1 MSRVTSLVVL
11 GGALLALAAC
21 HDEPRAVA
29 PAARPAIAVQTAP
42 ARAEAPVRGVAAVGA
57 VRAQESVEIAPSV
70 MGKITELRCVI
81 GERVA
86 AGDVVARLSVREL
99 AARVD
104 QAREAL
110 ANAALEL
117 DRGGKLM
124 AQRAIPGAE
133 YDALA
138 SRHRIA
144 TAGLAE
150 AETMARYAT
159 VRAPI
164 TGVVTG
170 KRSNVGDMGLPGQP
184 LCVIEDPSSFRF
196 EATIPETL
204 IRQVTIGARLD
215 VKLDMLDAPVAA
227 AVVEIAPTTDPASR
241 TVLVKLE
248 LPADPTL
255 RVGAFGRVMVPSV
268 AVATITVPAGA
279 VRRHGQLTSVFVAQG
294 GKAQLRLVR
303 VGRTLGEG
311 AAARVEITAG
321 VQADDAIV
329 VDHLDALVDGQP
341 ITTSASAGAGAGR
354 PS

>member
-1 MSRVTSLVVL
+1 MPRVKRSLIL

-21 HDEPRAVA
+21 HGDQRAA
-29 PAARPAIAVQTAP
+29 PAAARPVIAVQTTP

-86 AGDVVARLSVREL
+86 SGDVVARLSVREL
-99 AARVD
+99 SARVD

-117 DRGGKLM
+117 DRAGKLM

-164 TGVVTG
+164 AGVVTA

-204 IRQVTIGARLD
+204 IRQVAIGARLD
-215 VKLDMLDAPVAA
+215 VKLDMLDAAVTA

-268 AVATITVPAGA
+268 AVPTVTVPASA
-279 VRRHGQLTSVFVAQG
+279 VVRNGQLASVFVVQD
-294 GKAQLRLVR
+294 GKAVLRLVR
-303 VGRTLGEG
+303 TGRVITD
-311 AAARVEITAG
+311 AAGDRVEITAG
-321 VQADDAIV
+321 VTAGDAIV
-329 VDHLDALVDGQP
+329 VAPPAALVDGQRV
-341 ITTSASAGAGAGR
+341 TAGAAAGR

>member
-11 GGALLALAAC
+11 GGALLALTAC
-21 HDEPRAVA
+21 HDEPRAVT
-29 PAARPAIAVQTAP
+29 PAALPTIAVQTQP
-42 ARAEAPVRGVAAVGA
+42 ARAEAPVRGVHAVGA
-57 VRAQESVEIAPSV
+57 VRAQERVEIAPSV

-110 ANAALEL
+110 ANAKLEL
-117 DRGGKLM
+117 ERGGKLM

-164 TGVVTG
+164 AGVVTA
-170 KRSNVGDMGLPGQP
+170 KRVNAGDMGLPGQP

-204 IRQVTIGARLD
+204 IRHVAVGARLD
-215 VKLDMLDAPVAA
+215 VKLDMLDHAVAA
-227 AVVEIAPTTDPASR
+227 PVVEIAPTTDAASR
-241 TVLVKLE
+241 TVLVKLT

-255 RVGAFGRVMVPSV
+255 RVGAFGRVLVPSV
-268 AVATITVPAGA
+268 ATPIVTVPAGA
-279 VRRHGQLTSVFVAQG
+279 VRRLGQLTSVFVAHG

-303 VGRTLGEG
+303 VGRTLGDG
-311 AAARVEITAG
+311 ADARVEITAG

-329 VDHLDALVDGQP
+329 VDHLEALVDGQP
-341 ITTSASAGAGAGR
+341 ITTGAGGS